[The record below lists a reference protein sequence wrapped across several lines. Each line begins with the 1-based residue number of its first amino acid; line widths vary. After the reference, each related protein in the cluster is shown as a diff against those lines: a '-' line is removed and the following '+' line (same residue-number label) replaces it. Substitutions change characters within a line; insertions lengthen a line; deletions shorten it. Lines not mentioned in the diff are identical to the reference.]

1 MNDTAISKAADT
13 IKSIQ
18 KELDEMPSYDARKL
32 NEVEGRIRVELQ
44 VMEAL
49 VNYVGREVYQKVQE
63 RRQQLRFENQQWIN
77 NTVSPAE
84 DRVREILGDEF
95 MEEGKDGTRDIG
107 GASDGGTDKSAGAKR
122 ESDTKT
128 KRPSR
133 QSKSKK

>member
-1 MNDTAISKAADT
+1 MNNTAISKAADT

-95 MEEGKDGTRDIG
+95 MEEGKDGTRSSGDTG
-107 GASDGGTDKSAGAKR
+107 DGDGSDKPSRPKRKSNKQASKSA
-122 ESDTKT
+122 
-128 KRPSR
+128 
-133 QSKSKK
+133 

>member
-95 MEEGKDGTRDIG
+95 MEEGKDGTRSSRDTG
-107 GASDGGTDKSAGAKR
+107 DGDGSDKSSRPKR
-122 ESDTKT
+122 KSNK
-128 KRPSR
+128 
-133 QSKSKK
+133 QASKSA

>member
-1 MNDTAISKAADT
+1 MNDTAIFKAADT

-49 VNYVGREVYQKVQE
+49 VNYIGREVYQKVQE
-63 RRQQLRFENQQWIN
+63 RRQQLRFENQQWID

-95 MEEGKDGTRDIG
+95 MEEEKDGTRSSGDTG
-107 GASDGGTDKSAGAKR
+107 DGNGSNKSSRPKRKSNKQAGKSA
-122 ESDTKT
+122 
-128 KRPSR
+128 
-133 QSKSKK
+133 